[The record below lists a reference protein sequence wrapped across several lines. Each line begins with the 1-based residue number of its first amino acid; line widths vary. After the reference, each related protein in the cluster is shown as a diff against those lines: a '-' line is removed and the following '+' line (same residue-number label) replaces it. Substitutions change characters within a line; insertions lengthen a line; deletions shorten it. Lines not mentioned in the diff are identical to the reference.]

1 VRAAASP
8 ERRAPRRPPPERPPL
23 ERSHGP
29 LRASPAGVI
38 LDAMRPL
45 SPGVARLVQDLEI
58 LRGRPSQPP
67 WHLAKLP
74 DGTATLLLRVLDP
87 AAGHGDLSVSG
98 PRTRALFKRVD
109 PAPLALCVRFRP
121 GGLAPFLG
129 VPLDELT
136 DRIVPLDALWGAR
149 GSALRDALLEARSD
163 EQRLA
168 LVESALL
175 ERAARAPEPAR
186 ARLVRRAMAVLGDP
200 ARPTRV
206 DALASALHVSDRHL
220 RRAFSEVVGIGP
232 RAFARQARLHRAI
245 RRMHGRTTWTALAAD
260 AGYYDQA
267 HMIAEFRDLVGT
279 TPAAF
284 ARMLPTLQRW

>member
-1 VRAAASP
+1 MRAAASL
-8 ERRAPRRPPPERPPL
+8 ERPAPG
-23 ERSHGP
+23 RPAWGPTRGP
-29 LRASPAGVI
+29 LRSTGAGVI
-38 LDAMRPL
+38 LTAMRPL
-45 SPGVARLVQDLEI
+45 SPIVARFVQGLDV
-58 LRGRPSQPP
+58 LRGRPSHPP

-87 AAGHGDLSVSG
+87 AGPHGDLSVSG
-98 PRTRALFKRVD
+98 PRTRALFKSVD
-109 PAPLALCVRFRP
+109 PAPLVLCVRFRP

-129 VPLDELT
+129 IPLDEIT
-136 DRIVPLDALWGAR
+136 DRVVRLDELWGAQ

-163 EQRLA
+163 EQRVA

-200 ARPTRV
+200 ARAIRV
-206 DALASALHVSDRHL
+206 DALASTLCVSDRHL

-232 RAFARQARLHRAI
+232 KAFARQARLHRAI

-284 ARMLPTLQRW
+284 ARTLPTLQRW